1 MLTKEALELDFQVE
15 RMTKSWKGKQVNIQS
30 SFEECRFSDYVQS
43 IREFYTHPLSS
54 LLENV
59 TGGNNPDK
67 FATRIVESFEDML
80 DKVSRD
86 IESSGWALS
95 KVEHVEMDAKLIDAY
110 LKKSRQSYGRYL
122 PLRKLTMP
130 DGRTSGFVVMLTM
143 YGGRTHP
150 RPASID
156 DVDVHLV
163 FAKISEVN
171 HDKITLHH
179 LENSI
184 EHNQSLI
191 DEILR
196 FENEL
201 KRNDQENL
209 VVEETNT
216 LLKSIKSKLLI
227 FQQEK
232 EILTTTNTPPSQ
244 DTLRMEEQFLRRFG
258 DIYQINIDSM

>member
-1 MLTKEALELDFQVE
+1 MLTAEAIELDFQVE
-15 RMTKSWKGKQVNIQS
+15 RMTKNWKEKQEKIQS

-59 TGGNNPDK
+59 AGGNNPDE
-67 FATRIVESFEDML
+67 FSSRIVESFEDML
-80 DKVSRD
+80 DTVSRD
-86 IESSGWALS
+86 IESSGWFLS
-95 KVEHVEMDAKLIDAY
+95 EFENVGMDAKLIDAY
-110 LKKSRQSYGRYL
+110 FYSNRRHYGRFL

-143 YGGRTHP
+143 HGGRTQP

-156 DVDVHLV
+156 DIDVHLV
-163 FAKISEVN
+163 FARIGQFDY
-171 HDKITLHH
+171 DKITFEELN
-179 LENSI
+179 NSI
-184 EHNQSLI
+184 NHNEFLI
-191 DEILR
+191 NKLVE

-209 VVEETNT
+209 VTDETNT
-216 LLKSIKSKLLI
+216 LLKSIQSKLLT
-227 FQQEK
+227 FQKEQEVL
-232 EILTTTNTPPSQ
+232 ITTSMPLSQ
-244 DTLRMEEQFLRRFG
+244 DTLLMEEQFLRRFE